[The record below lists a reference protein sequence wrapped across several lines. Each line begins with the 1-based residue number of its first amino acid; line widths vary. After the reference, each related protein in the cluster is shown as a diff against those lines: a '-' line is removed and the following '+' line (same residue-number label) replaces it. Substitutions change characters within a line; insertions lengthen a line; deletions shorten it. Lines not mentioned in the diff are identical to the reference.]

1 MKPNT
6 LFLSILGAISTAS
19 ISVLPSF
26 AQTTPVPI
34 TGGNL
39 SASANLTGILS
50 INSASL
56 LTSFG
61 TITLTDGSGALT
73 IPAIN
78 YNSSTPFNPP
88 TSPTRLP
95 AAGDVVNYS
104 GLTSGIISGQSFTSA
119 TTNATGTVTSFSLS
133 LATGTATG
141 TAIVTSGTIALPS
154 SLVSSLSSTTGG
166 TTGITNNSPISSI
179 IPLNDVDAS
188 NLFNSQPVLESGKN
202 FLPPS
207 SLAGSR
213 IHPDLSS
220 R

>member
-1 MKPNT
+1 MKPTT

-39 SASANLTGILS
+39 SASANLTGMLS

-61 TITLTDGSGALT
+61 TITLTGGSGALT

-133 LATGTATG
+133 PVTGTATG

-154 SLVSSLSSTTGG
+154 SLVSSLPT
-166 TTGITNNSPISSI
+166 SPISSI
-179 IPLNDVDAS
+179 IAS
-188 NLFNSQPVLESGKN
+188 NDETARKIFNNQPVLESGNN

>member
-1 MKPNT
+1 MKPTT

-39 SASANLTGILS
+39 SASANLNTGILS

-61 TITLTDGSGALT
+61 TITLTGGSGALT

-78 YNSSTPFNPP
+78 YNSSNPLN
-88 TSPTRLP
+88 SPTRAP
-95 AAGDVVNYS
+95 AVGDVVNYDGS
-104 GLTSGIISGQSFTSA
+104 TSGIISGQSFTSA

-133 LATGTATG
+133 PATGTATG

-154 SLVSSLSSTTGG
+154 SLVSSLPT
-166 TTGITNNSPISSI
+166 SPISSI
-179 IPLNDVDAS
+179 IAS
-188 NLFNSQPVLESGKN
+188 NDETARKIFNNQPVLESGNN

>member
-39 SASANLTGILS
+39 SASADLNTGILS
-50 INSASL
+50 YNSASL

-61 TITLTDGSGALT
+61 TITLTGGSGELT

-119 TTNATGTVTSFSLS
+119 TTNATGTVTDFSLS
-133 LATGTATG
+133 PTTATA
-141 TAIVTSGTIALPS
+141 TASVTSGTIALPS

-188 NLFNSQPVLESGKN
+188 NLFNSQPVLESGNN

>member
-78 YNSSTPFNPP
+78 YSSTLFNPP

-188 NLFNSQPVLESGKN
+188 NLFNSQPVLESGNN

>member
-39 SASANLTGILS
+39 SASADLNTGILS
-50 INSASL
+50 YNSASL

-61 TITLTDGSGALT
+61 TITLTGGSGELT

-78 YNSSTPFNPP
+78 YSSTLFNPP

-104 GLTSGIISGQSFTSA
+104 GLTSGIISGQSFTNA
-119 TTNATGTVTSFSLS
+119 TTNATGTVTDFSLS
-133 LATGTATG
+133 PTTATA
-141 TAIVTSGTIALPS
+141 TASVTSGTIALPS

-188 NLFNSQPVLESGKN
+188 NLFNSQPVLESGNN

>member
-39 SASANLTGILS
+39 SASANLITGILS
-50 INSASL
+50 YNSASL

-88 TSPTRLP
+88 ISPTRLP
-95 AAGDVVNYS
+95 AVGDVVNYD

-119 TTNATGTVTSFSLS
+119 TTNATGTVTDFSLS
-133 LATGTATG
+133 PTTATA
-141 TAIVTSGTIALPS
+141 TASVTSGTINLPS
-154 SLVSSLSSTTGG
+154 SLVSSLPT
-166 TTGITNNSPISSI
+166 SPISSI
-179 IPLNDVDAS
+179 IAS
-188 NLFNSQPVLESGKN
+188 NDETARKIFNNQPVLESGKN

>member
-1 MKPNT
+1 MKPTT
-6 LFLSILGAISTAS
+6 LFFSLLSAIGVSTVSA
-19 ISVLPSF
+19 LPSF

-39 SASANLTGILS
+39 SASADLNTGILS
-50 INSASL
+50 YDSASL

-61 TITLTDGSGALT
+61 TITLTAGSGALT

-78 YNSSTPFNPP
+78 YDSSTPFNPP
-88 TSPTRLP
+88 TRLP
-95 AAGDVVNYS
+95 AVGDDVNYS
-104 GLTSGIISGQSFTSA
+104 GLTNGIISGQSFVNA
-119 TTNATGTVTSFSLS
+119 PTNGTGTVTSFSLS
-133 LATGTATG
+133 LTTATA
-141 TAIVTSGTIALPS
+141 TASVTSGTIALPS

>member
-39 SASANLTGILS
+39 SASANLITGILS
-50 INSASL
+50 YNSASL

-88 TSPTRLP
+88 TRLP

-104 GLTSGIISGQSFTSA
+104 GLTSGIISGQSFVNA
-119 TTNATGTVTSFSLS
+119 TTNATGTVTDFSLS
-133 LATGTATG
+133 PTTATA
-141 TAIVTSGTIALPS
+141 TASVTSGTINLPS
-154 SLVSSLSSTTGG
+154 SLVSSLPT
-166 TTGITNNSPISSI
+166 SPISSI
-179 IPLNDVDAS
+179 IAS
-188 NLFNSQPVLESGKN
+188 NDETARKIFNNQPVLESGKN

>member
-39 SASANLTGILS
+39 SASANLTGMLS

-61 TITLTDGSGALT
+61 TITLTGGSGELT

-78 YNSSTPFNPP
+78 YSSTLFNPP

-104 GLTSGIISGQSFTSA
+104 GLTSGIISGQSFTNA
-119 TTNATGTVTSFSLS
+119 TTNATGTVTDFSLS
-133 LATGTATG
+133 PTTATA
-141 TAIVTSGTIALPS
+141 TASVTSGTIALPS

>member
-104 GLTSGIISGQSFTSA
+104 GLTSGIISGQSFTNA
-119 TTNATGTVTSFSLS
+119 TTNATGTVTDFSLS
-133 LATGTATG
+133 PTTATA
-141 TAIVTSGTIALPS
+141 TASVTSGTIALPS

-188 NLFNSQPVLESGKN
+188 NLFNSQPVLESGNN

>member
-119 TTNATGTVTSFSLS
+119 TTNATGTVTDFSLS
-133 LATGTATG
+133 PTTATA
-141 TAIVTSGTIALPS
+141 TASVTSGTIALPS

-188 NLFNSQPVLESGKN
+188 NLFNSQPVLESGNN

>member
-1 MKPNT
+1 MKPTT

-154 SLVSSLSSTTGG
+154 SLVSSLSGTTGG
-166 TTGITNNSPISSI
+166 TNNSPISSI

-188 NLFNSQPVLESGKN
+188 NLFNSQPVLESGNN